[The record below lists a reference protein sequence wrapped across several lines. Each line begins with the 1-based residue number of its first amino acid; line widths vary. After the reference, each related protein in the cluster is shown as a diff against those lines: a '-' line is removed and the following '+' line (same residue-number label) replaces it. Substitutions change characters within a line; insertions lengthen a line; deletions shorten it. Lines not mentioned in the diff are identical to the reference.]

1 MNVIKQYRFIPN
13 HEIERSAND
22 ILGLMQQTRNYT
34 LKWPLD
40 ASRVAEFLGLDVVWD
55 RIPPDEQGSI
65 AARILP
71 LERLIEINEDILELP
86 EGFEASTVAHE
97 IGHWVLHIN
106 PEQVNKFLTQLEQGF
121 ETTLEPFLCR
131 SIKSQ
136 QGIEWQAQYF
146 ASCLMMPQ
154 SKLEESQKGRNLTNW
169 HHLYA
174 MRDELGVTISN
185 LTNRL
190 KSLNWIILSSNS
202 KQIYL
207 GKAAPSRNKQTFG

>member
-1 MNVIKQYRFIPN
+1 MNVLKPYRFIPD

-22 ILGLMQQTRNYT
+22 ILRLMQQTRNYT

-55 RIPPDEQGSI
+55 RIPPDNQGLI

-71 LERLIEINEDILELP
+71 LERLIEINENILELP

-106 PEQVNKFLTQLEQGF
+106 SEEVTKFLKQLEQGIK
-121 ETTLEPFLCR
+121 TTVEPFLCR
-131 SIKSQ
+131 SVKSQ
-136 QGIEWQAQYF
+136 YGIEWQAQYF

-154 SKLEESQKGRNLTNW
+154 YKLAEVQKGRNLTNW
-169 HHLYA
+169 NHLYA

-190 KSLNWIILSSNS
+190 KSLKWIILSKNS

-207 GKAAPSRNKQTFG
+207 GKCAPSQNKQMLE

>member
-1 MNVIKQYRFIPN
+1 MNILKPYRFIPD

-22 ILGLMQQTRNYT
+22 ILRLMQQTRNYT

-55 RIPPDEQGSI
+55 RIPSDNQGLI

-71 LERLIEINEDILELP
+71 LERLIEINENILELP

-106 PEQVNKFLTQLEQGF
+106 SEEITKFLKQLEQGIK
-121 ETTLEPFLCR
+121 TTVEPFLCR
-131 SIKSQ
+131 SVKSQ
-136 QGIEWQAQYF
+136 HGIEWQAQYF

-154 SKLEESQKGRNLTNW
+154 YKLAEVQKGRNLNNW
-169 HHLYA
+169 NHLYA

-202 KQIYL
+202 KQLYL
-207 GKAAPSRNKQTFG
+207 GKDAPSRNK

>member
-1 MNVIKQYRFIPN
+1 MNVLKPYRFIPD

-22 ILGLMQQTRNYT
+22 ILRLMQQTRNYT

-55 RIPPDEQGSI
+55 RIPPDNQGLI

-71 LERLIEINEDILELP
+71 LERLIEINENILELP
-86 EGFEASTVAHE
+86 EGFDASTVAHE

-106 PEQVNKFLTQLEQGF
+106 SEEVTKFLKQLEQGIK
-121 ETTLEPFLCR
+121 TTVEPFLCR
-131 SIKSQ
+131 SVKSQ
-136 QGIEWQAQYF
+136 HGIEWQAQYF

-154 SKLEESQKGRNLTNW
+154 YKLAEVQKGRNLTNW
-169 HHLYA
+169 NHLYA

-190 KSLNWIILSSNS
+190 KSLNWIILSKNS

-207 GKAAPSRNKQTFG
+207 GKYAPSQNK